1 MNIIERLKTD
11 RKFLLLVIGLIFAT
25 WLLAV
30 PILLIPISVFF
41 IWKYTDWNREVKWS
55 ITIVCVLIIVW
66 LLYTYNTNSTSQ
78 NTQYNTQTI
87 TNNSKSVDSPANT
100 TAPTINNQS
109 IKAPS
114 RQKYLETIGYYE
126 GEILDVFKNEINS
139 DIFTELGNHEIALR
153 IKSGRDKLIN
163 IKVKTIATDLPSGT
177 EIAHK
182 HFNNA
187 IDLYIE
193 AARKFQEGIFKCAYF
208 KRSIGN

>member
-177 EIAHK
+177 EIAHMCL
-182 HFNNA
+182 F
-187 IDLYIE
+187 
-193 AARKFQEGIFKCAYF
+193 
-208 KRSIGN
+208 